1 MVQSSERI
9 SLWWAVMGSR
19 VNAAGPVEDKKRE
32 TTLETV
38 LAQRVSILFS
48 FSFNT
53 VETKQ
58 PAKTQGRS

>member
-19 VNAAGPVEDKKRE
+19 VNAAGTVEDKKRE

-38 LAQRVSILFS
+38 LAQRVGILFS

-53 VETKQ
+53 VEAKQ
-58 PAKTQGRS
+58 SAKIQGRS